1 MTGSVSE
8 PGARAA
14 LRALVTGAPAAQAL
28 AVTVI
33 GWVFCVPLTVS
44 LFEWPAAI
52 GALVTLVI
60 LTGALL
66 WARRDLLDFSG
77 SLSLTL
83 IAFLAWAVL
92 SVVWSPNHAEVAQGI
107 LLVLGLTV
115 LGVGLAIARDPIQLV
130 RATGTAMRGL
140 LTASLLV
147 EIYAGIFLNAPIEV
161 IGVRG
166 LLTEGG
172 PVQGL
177 FGTQTLFAFAAIIGL
192 ISFTIETRTRSVR
205 HGVTAYSVVLAL
217 VCLGFSA
224 TPIMVAVALVV
235 LAVTLVLYGI
245 RQAAPA
251 TRPGLQWALLAML
264 AIGPLLVVLGR
275 ERIAVWVGADG
286 DIHERYQHWPQLI
299 SLASAHPLEGWGWTM
314 MWHSDLLPYSALPSA
329 GTAAMSSYLD
339 VYLQLGLVG
348 LVLFLIL
355 VLTAL
360 VRSWQLASNRR
371 SVTYTWP
378 TLIMVTI
385 VVSGIGE
392 SILLGAAGWT
402 LLAMSATLASR
413 STGWLERFRETRR
426 ALPVPH
432 ERD

>member
-1 MTGSVSE
+1 MAESVST
-8 PGARAA
+8 PGERAA

-52 GALVTLVI
+52 GALVTLVA
-60 LTGALL
+60 LTGLLL
-66 WARRDLLDFSG
+66 WARREVLDFSG
-77 SLSLTL
+77 SISLTL
-83 IAFLAWAVL
+83 VAFLGWAVL
-92 SVVWSPNHAEVAQGI
+92 SVLWTANHAEVAQGI
-107 LLVLGLTV
+107 LFVLGFSV

-140 LTASLLV
+140 LTASALI
-147 EIYAGIFLNAPIEV
+147 EIYAGIFLDAPIEV

-177 FGTQTLFAFAAIIGL
+177 FGSQTLFAFAAIVGL

-205 HGVTAYSVVLAL
+205 PGVTAYSVVLAL
-217 VCLGFSA
+217 VCLGVSA
-224 TPIMVAVALVV
+224 TPVMLAVAVGV
-235 LAVTLVLYGI
+235 LAATLVLYGI
-245 RQAAPA
+245 RQASPGAR
-251 TRPGLQWALLAML
+251 TGLQWAFLALL
-264 AIGPLLVVLGR
+264 AIGILLAVAGR
-275 ERIAVWVGADG
+275 ERLAVWIGAGG
-286 DIHERYQHWPQLI
+286 DAHERFLHWPNLLT
-299 SLASAHPLEGWGWTM
+299 LASAHPLEGWGWTA
-314 MWHSDLLPYSALPSA
+314 MWHSDLPPYSALPSV

-348 LVLFLIL
+348 LALFLVL

-378 TLIMVTI
+378 TLIIVTL
-385 VVSGIGE
+385 VLSGIGE
-392 SILLGAAGWT
+392 SILLTGAGWT
-402 LLAMSATLASR
+402 MLAMSATLASR
-413 STGWLERFRETRR
+413 STGWLARFRETRR